1 LIERFD
7 GMRERVLRDFFE
19 NKATAAELAQ
29 DVAGSIS
36 QKTETISAV
45 SIEDMD
51 GEFAVNATMLVRL
64 CDRVLQGDLEPDA
77 LHTIGFALMAS
88 DAFCWD
94 ADEDDVLANVIGDWS
109 CPEVNYPLTLENVS
123 HFRAWLMRSEP
134 YPTKPP
140 LKMGGDIVSVTEKK
154 GFRR

>member
-1 LIERFD
+1 
-7 GMRERVLRDFFE
+7 MRERVLRDFFE

-36 QKTETISAV
+36 QKSPKVSVV

-51 GEFAVNATMLVRL
+51 GEFTVTAAMLVRL
-64 CDRVLQGDLEPDA
+64 CDVVLQGELDPDA
-77 LHTIGFALMAS
+77 LHSIGFALMAS

-109 CPEVNYPLTLENVS
+109 CPEVNYPLTLENVKR
-123 HFRAWLMRSEP
+123 FRAWLTRSEE
-134 YPTKPP
+134 YPRKPA
-140 LKMGGDIVSVTEKK
+140 LKTGSKIVSITEKEWLE
-154 GFRR
+154 R